1 MAERG
6 RPSIFTEELAARI
19 CERLALGES
28 LNRICDDEEMPGLRT
43 VHTWLANDAAFSAQY
58 SRARETQ
65 ADTLAD
71 RVIDKAEGATNENAA
86 AVRAYLDSVKWF
98 AGVVAPR
105 KYTPKSQQQIAGI
118 EGGAPIP
125 VQMIELVAVKPDAA
139 AD

>member
-1 MAERG
+1 LADRG
-6 RPSIFTEELAARI
+6 RPSLYSEELATRI

-28 LNRICDDEEMPGLRT
+28 LNKICDDDEMPALRT
-43 VHTWLANDAAFSAQY
+43 VHSWLAADEAFAAQY

-71 RVIDKAEGATNENAA
+71 RVMDKAEGATNENAA

-105 KYTPKSQQQIAGI
+105 KYTPKQQQQHT
-118 EGGAPIP
+118 GADGKPL
-125 VQMIELVAVKPDAA
+125 EVKWLSP
-139 AD
+139 